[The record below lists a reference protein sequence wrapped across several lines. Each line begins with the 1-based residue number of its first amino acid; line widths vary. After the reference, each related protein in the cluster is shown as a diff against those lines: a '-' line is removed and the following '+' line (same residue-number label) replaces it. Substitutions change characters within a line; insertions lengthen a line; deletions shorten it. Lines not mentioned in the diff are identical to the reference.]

1 MIHKDTKVHIRSNSL
16 LIIVYLN
23 PYNVLIVLKAEFLLD
38 RIRLSWFLPWNV
50 VGYKLTLNRKIKV
63 SFCVLLVLVTPSICG
78 FIAGIL

>member
-1 MIHKDTKVHIRSNSL
+1 MIHKDTKVHLRSSSL

-63 SFCVLLVLVTPSICG
+63 PFCVLLVLVTPSICG

>member
-1 MIHKDTKVHIRSNSL
+1 MIHKDTKVHLRSSSL

-23 PYNVLIVLKAEFLLD
+23 PYNVLIILNAGILLD

-78 FIAGIL
+78 FIGGIL

>member
-1 MIHKDTKVHIRSNSL
+1 MIHKDTKVHLRSSSL